1 MKHEDKPA
9 FAKMMIALSEYYG
22 RELSE
27 GMIGIYWQGLENFE
41 VKSVNEALNRHIR
54 NPDSGQYMPKIADI
68 VKMLSGSTQ
77 DSALIA
83 WAKVDRGLRTV
94 GVYES
99 VVFDDAL
106 IHRVLTDMGGWITL
120 GNKTEDDWP
129 FVAKEFENRYR
140 GFSVRSERP
149 DYPPVLFGMAES
161 QNNQIGFKTQP
172 PRLIGD
178 PDRARTVYQNGS
190 SVQLG
195 FERLNDSSAS
205 VTQQLIEKSK
215 KQRAA

>member
-9 FAKMMIALSEYYG
+9 FAQMMIGLSEYYG
-22 RELSE
+22 RALSE
-27 GMIGIYWQGLENFE
+27 GMIGMYWQGLENFE
-41 VKSVNEALNRHIR
+41 TKAVNEALNRHIR
-54 NPDSGQYMPKIADI
+54 NPDSGQFMPKIADI

-83 WAKVDRGLRTV
+83 WSKVDQGLRTV

-99 VVFDDAL
+99 VVFDDPL
-106 IHRVLTDMGGWITL
+106 IHRVLTDMGGWINL
-120 GNKTEDDWP
+120 GNKNEDDWP

-140 GFSVRSERP
+140 GFTVRSERP
-149 DYPPVLFGMAES
+149 DYPPVLFGMAEA

-178 PDRARTVYQNGS
+178 PDRARSVYQNGS

-215 KQRAA
+215 QQRAA